1 MERKGEGESKGI
13 TRKLGGTELPVA
25 REGRTWRGWTPL
37 ASEGRDRGEGCDM
50 REGSDQLG
58 SNVAAYVLDVPLCLC
73 CTVWDCRTWDTGGRG
88 AIRIWPGAEAYLRQD
103 PVMWNSLHRTA
114 RDSARTGIP
123 APWSSS
129 QEPAPTCPLPTQ
141 ANPPRHPHPLPPAQP
156 HTDRV
161 RLCIRSTGLALP
173 ICGCAAAL
181 QRTGTWMR
189 CERERGRDGERE
201 SRLRR
206 LHKSLA

>member
-1 MERKGEGESKGI
+1 V
-13 TRKLGGTELPVA
+13 GG
-25 REGRTWRGWTPL
+25 RHWRRRVVT
-37 ASEGRDRGEGCDM
+37 AGRDVICEREATGWGGMWRLMSWMFPCACAAQFGTVAHGTRGD
-50 REGSDQLG
+50 
-58 SNVAAYVLDVPLCLC
+58 VAQYGFGPVPRP
-73 CTVWDCRTWDTGGRG
+73 TFGRIQSCG
-88 AIRIWPGAEAYLRQD
+88 TAC
-103 PVMWNSLHRTA
+103 TA
-114 RDSARTGIP
+114 RQEIVREQASLPPGPAHRNLPQLAPSRLRLTHPAIP
-123 APWSSS
+123 THS
-129 QEPAPTCPLPTQ
+129 
-141 ANPPRHPHPLPPAQP
+141 PPAQP